1 MANHNYMDKKLA
13 LKTMRDFAEQGLGC
27 RLAKEAVE
35 NEMAYKWKSIID
47 YAIKFNKTISL
58 DSNNHLYIKL
68 DPKTVELDDSEI
80 ICKIDNKYQTLPY
93 TGIYYIMVYDDMSIS
108 IKFIEETL
116 K

>member
-1 MANHNYMDKKLA
+1 MDEKLA

-47 YAIKFNKTISL
+47 YAIKFNKIITL
-58 DSNNHLYIKL
+58 DGNNDLYIHLAPETVTL
-68 DPKTVELDDSEI
+68 DEYGI
-80 ICKIDNKYQTLPY
+80 ICKIYSKYQVLPY

-108 IKFIEETL
+108 IKFIEETCYL
-116 K
+116 CRH

>member
-1 MANHNYMDKKLA
+1 MDEKLV

-47 YAIKFNKTISL
+47 YAIKLNKAISL
-58 DSNNHLYIKL
+58 DGNNHVYIKL

-80 ICKIDNKYQTLPY
+80 ICKIDDKYQILPY
-93 TGIYYIMVYDDMSIS
+93 TGIYYITVYDDMSIS
-108 IKFIEETL
+108 IKFIEETCYL
-116 K
+116 KY